1 MFLTC
6 AVLSIFIYLFP
17 ACAPVVDSP
26 ADRQLRDQVNQ
37 LISELERAFE
47 TENTSGVMRTIHSD
61 YSPSRS
67 ELRSNLRAVFRQF
80 NLHDLDFHTLDFSR
94 ANDEINLE
102 LEWNLRWRDTDA
114 GETERRRGRT
124 TFRLRPG
131 EDDTLQIISQ
141 RGDRLLGEKDPG
153 EVSHRE

>member
-6 AVLSIFIYLFP
+6 AVLSVFIYLLS
-17 ACAPVVDSP
+17 ACAPIVDSP
-26 ADRQLRDQVNQ
+26 DDRQLRDQVNQ
-37 LISELERAFE
+37 LTFELERAFGS
-47 TENTSGVMRTIHSD
+47 ENTSGVMRNIHDD

-67 ELRSNLRAVFRQF
+67 ELRSDLRVVFRRY

-94 ANDEINLE
+94 ANDEVNLE
-102 LEWNLRWRDTDA
+102 LEWNLRWRDTED

-153 EVSHRE
+153 EVRHRE